1 MQAFSELRQAARV
14 RRDKLID
21 KARSEY
27 EDTLRQIAN
36 LEQDLLG
43 REKRGHK
50 SIASCVENI
59 IPNDG
64 PFTSGDVLRALESLD
79 PLRGQCR
86 FLLGKV
92 R

>member
-1 MQAFSELRQAARV
+1 MQTFSELRQAARE

-43 REKRGHK
+43 REPSTHR
-50 SIASCVENI
+50 SMSSCVSSV

-64 PFTSGDVLRALESLD
+64 PFTSGILQTAW
-79 PLRGQCR
+79 
-86 FLLGKV
+86 
-92 R
+92 